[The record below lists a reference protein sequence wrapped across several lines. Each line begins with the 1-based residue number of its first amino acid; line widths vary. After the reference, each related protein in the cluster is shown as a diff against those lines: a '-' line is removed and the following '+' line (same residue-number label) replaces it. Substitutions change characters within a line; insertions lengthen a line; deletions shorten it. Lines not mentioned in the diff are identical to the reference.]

1 MPIWRP
7 MKLPE
12 FLVFASDATLFAIAG
27 AAMLLLSFVAFMGE
41 RRRRNRR
48 NIDAVGV
55 LPWRDIAAL
64 TMFVGMLLVA
74 IAISGWLKG

>member
-1 MPIWRP
+1 MPIWPP
-7 MKLPE
+7 MKWPG
-12 FLVFASDATLFAIAG
+12 FLLFASDATLIAVAG
-27 AAMLLLSFVAFMGE
+27 MAMLLLSLAAFMGD

-64 TMFVGMLLVA
+64 TMLLGMMLLA
-74 IAISGWLKG
+74 LAISGWLKG